1 LDWSLWE
8 PWYIWI
14 AGALG
19 LSMSEDY
26 EASRVLDVLIRGR
39 ATDVGELRKVVE
51 GKLALVVGAGP
62 SIEDHIDE
70 VLDATDVLV
79 AADGASSRLLE
90 LGTVPD
96 LVVTDLDGNLD
107 DIFEAWRRGSY
118 VVVHAHGDNV
128 SALKAHVQKFSNRL
142 AGTTQVRPIGC
153 LYNFGGFTDGDRAV
167 FMCMEL
173 GCKAVLMVGMDF
185 STVVGK
191 YSKPWLKGNVV
202 AWPLKRAK
210 FVIAKRLLSWASRLY
225 QRPMARL
232 VAREGADLIDGVE
245 DLRYKEL
252 EAWIERIKL
261 KPPSSSTTF

>member
-1 LDWSLWE
+1 MDWSLWE

-118 VVVHAHGDNV
+118 VIVHAHGDNV

-142 AGTTQVRPIGC
+142 
-153 LYNFGGFTDGDRAV
+153 
-167 FMCMEL
+167 
-173 GCKAVLMVGMDF
+173 
-185 STVVGK
+185 
-191 YSKPWLKGNVV
+191 
-202 AWPLKRAK
+202 
-210 FVIAKRLLSWASRLY
+210 
-225 QRPMARL
+225 
-232 VAREGADLIDGVE
+232 
-245 DLRYKEL
+245 
-252 EAWIERIKL
+252 
-261 KPPSSSTTF
+261 